1 MKKSG
6 KENKNR
12 ILFVTQTLACG
23 GAETVLV
30 NIANN
35 LSRRGYSVT
44 ILCYEKAEDLVPSL
58 DSNVRY
64 IYKPRREF
72 PILRKIPYIKRFYK
86 YRKAVWEHRV
96 SAKGLYKYY
105 VGKEKYD
112 IEIGFL
118 RGAAIKIVSGSTN
131 KKSKKFA
138 WVHTDF
144 KLCNPKSIMGWFN
157 NSEEVTDAYGRM
169 DKIFCVSDKA
179 RESFNEVI
187 GLAEKTVTLYN
198 LIPSEKIIEKSYEE
212 IPLNKEKFTVMTVSR
227 LIPDKRH
234 ERLLSAVKKLTDE
247 GYDFDVWIVGR
258 GVQEE
263 YLKKYCVDKNIRNVT
278 FTGMQLNPYPYM
290 RKADLFVL
298 SSLREGFALVI
309 PEAMAC
315 GLPVLSTSCTGPV
328 EILKNGEYGMLVDNN
343 DESIYY
349 GLKNVLD
356 NPEQLDY
363 FREKSAERYKDFDEK
378 IIIRKLINIFEI
390 TKDE

>member
-1 MKKSG
+1 MKKSD
-6 KENKNR
+6 KENKKR

-44 ILCYEKAEDLVPSL
+44 ILCYEKAEVLVPLL

-86 YRKAVWEHRV
+86 YKKAVWEHRV

-112 IEIGFL
+112 IEVGFL

-144 KLCNPKSIMGWFN
+144 KLCNPESIMDWFN
-157 NSEEVTDAYGRM
+157 NDEEIAVAYGRM

-187 GLAEKTVTLYN
+187 GLEEKTVTLYN
-198 LIPSEKIIEKSYEE
+198 LIPSGTVIEKSYEE
-212 IPLNKEKFTVMTVSR
+212 ISLKKEKFTVITVGR

-234 ERLLSAVKKLTDE
+234 ERLLSAAKQLTDE
-247 GYDFDVWIVGR
+247 GYDFDVWIVGA
-258 GVQEE
+258 GVHED
-263 YLKKYCVDKNIRNVT
+263 YLKKYCVDNNIRNVT

-298 SSLREGFALVI
+298 SSVREGFALVI

-315 GLPVLSTSCTGPV
+315 GLPVLSTSCTGPT
-328 EILKNGEYGMLVDNN
+328 EILDNGKYGILVDNY
-343 DESIYY
+343 DESIHD
-349 GLKNVLD
+349 GLKNILD
-356 NPEQLDY
+356 NPKQLDS
-363 FREKSAERYKDFDEK
+363 FKKKSEERYKDFDEK
-378 IIIRKLINIFEI
+378 IIIKEIIAFFEQ
-390 TKDE
+390 

>member
-1 MKKSG
+1 MKKSD
-6 KENKNR
+6 KENKKR

-44 ILCYEKAEDLVPSL
+44 ILCYEKAEVLVPLL

-86 YRKAVWEHRV
+86 YKKAVWEHRV

-112 IEIGFL
+112 IEVGFL

-144 KLCNPKSIMGWFN
+144 KLCNPESIMDWFN
-157 NSEEVTDAYGRM
+157 NDEEIAVAYGRM

-187 GLAEKTVTLYN
+187 GLEEKTVTLYN
-198 LIPSEKIIEKSYEE
+198 LIPSGTVIEKSYEE
-212 IPLNKEKFTVMTVSR
+212 ISLKKEKFTVITVGR

-234 ERLLSAVKKLTDE
+234 ERLLSAAKQLTDE
-247 GYDFDVWIVGR
+247 GYDFDVWIVGS
-258 GVQEE
+258 GVHED
-263 YLKKYCVDKNIRNVT
+263 YLKKYCADNNIRNVT

-298 SSLREGFALVI
+298 SSVREGFALVI

-315 GLPVLSTSCTGPV
+315 GLPVLSTSCTGPT
-328 EILKNGEYGMLVDNN
+328 EILDNGKYGILVDNY
-343 DESIYY
+343 DESIYD
-349 GLKNVLD
+349 GLKNILD
-356 NPEQLDY
+356 NPKQLDS
-363 FREKSAERYKDFDEK
+363 FKKKSEERYKDFDEK
-378 IIIRKLINIFEI
+378 IIIKEIIAFFEQ
-390 TKDE
+390 